1 MLANL
6 ISMGGGANRP
16 TNEISYENHK
26 KTQKCPKSCDYFWCR
41 KNSKKSFLAILNIL
55 GVILTRLSWTQNWF
69 FWKISFCKKSPLYMT
84 IILCKKKWVLLEV
97 HFYPFLGLF
106 SRFKKAPLQAKQ
118 NNFCNFFLY
127 QSVTRVFEKGA
138 NNFLEVI
145 SRFFM

>member
-6 ISMGGGANRP
+6 IRMGGG
-16 TNEISYENHK
+16 K
-26 KTQKCPKSCDYFWCR
+26 KDPLMKYLMKIIKKSQKCPKSITKRLWLLKSSFSCR
-41 KNSKKSFLAILNIL
+41 KNSKKSSFLAILSIL
-55 GVILTRLSWTQNWF
+55 GVILTRLSRTQKWF

-118 NNFCNFFLY
+118 NNFWNFFL
-127 QSVTRVFEKGA
+127 F
-138 NNFLEVI
+138 
-145 SRFFM
+145 